1 MIEITAREQIRG
13 RIELAA
19 NALSSLPLYQRVPG
33 GRRTVIVGLFGLAAT
48 LAGCGGQE
56 QHITY
61 LTPTVNSNTE
71 IDGTPVANATSLENV
86 DGTTL
91 HYLKLEVHVPKGN
104 SLILALDRGSQQGVG
119 EFDSQTSLNTYIAD
133 HKRANVPLYRQPQ
146 LYPQDTTQLYILVLE
161 QDTRDAVD
169 LIILA
174 RDGAKPEY
182 ECRLAPNDQVN
193 TIIGQ
198 MRRVHPQLQGV
209 QPYTLIDYQ
218 FTLPA
223 DPNFA

>member
-1 MIEITAREQIRG
+1 MAGLQ
-13 RIELAA
+13 RIEQAA
-19 NALSSLPLYQRVPG
+19 NALGSLPLYNRVRG
-33 GRRTVIVGLFGLAAT
+33 GRRTVVVGLLGLAAT

-61 LTPTVNSNTE
+61 LSPTASSSTE
-71 IDGTPVANATSLENV
+71 IGGTPVANAGSLENV

-91 HYLKLEVHVPKGN
+91 QYLSVEAKVPRGN
-104 SLILALDRGSQQGVG
+104 SLILALDVGSQQGVG
-119 EFDSQTSLNTYIAD
+119 EFDSQASLNTYIAN
-133 HKRANVPLYRQPQ
+133 HLRANVPLYRQPH
-146 LYPQDTTQLYILVLE
+146 LYPQDTTQPYILVLE
-161 QDTRDAVD
+161 QDTRDAFD

-174 RDGAKPEY
+174 RDGAKPNY
-182 ECRLAPNDQVN
+182 VGRVVPNDQVD

-198 MRRVHPQLQGV
+198 MRHVHPQLQGV